1 MFFPHKKGDNL
12 QCPKLGLMKDH
23 PLAKLYFLKKKQQG
37 DMDTKEPT
45 GELKLFH
52 QFVNPQQNLLGY
64 LFLSTASSPDLLHQQ
79 SNSMNPIFMG
89 RYFLDR
95 DGL

>member
-23 PLAKLYFLKKKQQG
+23 PLAKLYLKKQQG
-37 DMDTKEPT
+37 DMDTKEAT

-52 QFVNPQQNLLGY
+52 QFCQPPTELAGV
-64 LFLSTASSPDLLHQQ
+64 FLSTGISPDLLHQQ